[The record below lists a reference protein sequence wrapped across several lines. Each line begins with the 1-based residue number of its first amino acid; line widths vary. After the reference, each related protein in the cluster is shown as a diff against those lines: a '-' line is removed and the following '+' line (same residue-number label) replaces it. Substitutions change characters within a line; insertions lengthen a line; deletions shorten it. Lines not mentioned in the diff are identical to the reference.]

1 MEFSDLQVW
10 LLCFD
15 CLDWL
20 LVVLCVWLAARGLA
34 VRCLLSDEFCCFGF
48 VVMAVVWVVLRLM
61 VVVAG

>member
-1 MEFSDLQVW
+1 M
-10 LLCFD
+10 FD

-48 VVMAVVWVVLRLM
+48 VVMAVIWVVLRLM
-61 VVVAG
+61 VVATG